1 MDPKLLRI
9 RPLSAKGNSK
19 NIVEDAEESS
29 ASAPNDAATQGE
41 APGSPIDSPSHEDRR
56 PVDKYEYLKV
66 LKRDERYIDEE
77 KMSLQRNS
85 EQEEIILDYVES
97 FRRQL
102 TQLFPERRPFFTSP
116 FNEYGIR
123 KFVCTSIRPSP
134 QESLWDVGVIAD
146 FIADFIEFFP
156 LRDPVKYPSLLPSQ
170 LAICH
175 LRSGDC
181 LDMSTLLVSIL
192 RGAGYDAYVVSGIA
206 SRSTTLRDRRGDK
219 ATKFLEL
226 SAWKG
231 LLHPQANESEPTSSS
246 PEQKETSPKYKYRPP
261 RPATACGR
269 MKKKSRFDQFLRD
282 GAGDVK
288 EQEFEEKSTKSTF
301 PEFPDA
307 KDRVHFWVMVRA
319 GSRNVNED
327 IFIESTTG
335 TIWKI
340 GEIEVAKRYFSVDSL
355 WNEKN
360 YWVNLQTDAMMLD
373 MSFSIEDVS
382 LWEFMFYDEGM
393 FQGDSA
399 SDGVTGKDGG
409 KLQTELVEELL
420 QLPKSWNPR
429 VELDAATIEDVFPGG
444 KSEIVFKDVTVKRW
458 RPFYPKIEGKVIE
471 VSIFKE
477 VGSRRT
483 CTEIRE
489 LFSHRLDK
497 LEQRIEFMETGVI
510 KEKFGVGRP
519 RGLQVCITDDKK
531 LVFWYYPN
539 ARINKCWRRME
550 VFSTKVVTLDFAN
563 RTDCLKTRVINF
575 IDRKGNY
582 DAEQCGM
589 NITKFVDVFERNWE
603 KPARE
608 DVRRVEYD
616 QENGTIKVN
625 FHFGRNRIMSSSR
638 VYYKSKKEALV
649 SGHDVKGGE
658 IRNLFRYLLEAEKAA
673 FASIRENEQ
682 DFDTL
687 LEVLSYQ
694 RKRVQLEMD
703 PYTVARLAVKTNQ
716 DIADM
721 KNVKGEKA
729 FSTFD
734 ELSMFMPVKRMGK
747 KMSREECFAML
758 KERLIHRLDIL
769 NRRKDR
775 DLKRMEKIAHK
786 SRLQLNSTPEGDTVR
801 MRQVEI
807 EGEAMIKE
815 AQKLKERLLVTEKR
829 IMRHEKQSIEKLR
842 MLNTR
847 LLDHPLL

>member
-1 MDPKLLRI
+1 MD
-9 RPLSAKGNSK
+9 SK
-19 NIVEDAEESS
+19 PPIIQHIGEQRNIKDDQQLEQSSPITENEAAVEGQPPESL
-29 ASAPNDAATQGE
+29 
-41 APGSPIDSPSHEDRR
+41 IDSPSSEERR
-56 PVDKYEYLKV
+56 PADKYDYLKG
-66 LKRDERYIDEE
+66 LRRDVIFLDEE
-77 KMSLQRNS
+77 AVSLQRNS

-97 FRRQL
+97 FRRQI

-146 FIADFIEFFP
+146 FIADFIDFLP
-156 LRDPVKYPSLLPSQ
+156 LRDPKRYPSLLPSQ

-175 LRSGDC
+175 LRCGDS

-206 SRSTTLRDRRGDK
+206 SRRTTLRDRRGDK

-226 SAWKG
+226 SSWKG
-231 LLHPQANESEPTSSS
+231 VLCNAHISKTPAHKVDSSANECEPRIN
-246 PEQKETSPKYKYRPP
+246 P
-261 RPATACGR
+261 TACGR
-269 MKKKSRFDQFLRD
+269 LKKKSRFEQFLKE
-282 GAGDVK
+282 GASNLKQREIEK
-288 EQEFEEKSTKSTF
+288 ESTNFASA
-301 PEFPDA
+301 ELPDA
-307 KDRVHFWVMVRA
+307 KDRVHFWVLVRA
-319 GSRNVNED
+319 GSRNVEED

-335 TIWKI
+335 TIWKTW
-340 GEIEVAKRYFSVDSL
+340 EIEVAKRYFSVDSL

-360 YWVNLQTDAMMLD
+360 YWVNLQTNVMMLD
-373 MSFSIEDVS
+373 LSFKIEDIS
-382 LWEFMFYDEGM
+382 LWEFMFYEENND
-393 FQGDSA
+393 A
-399 SDGVTGKDGG
+399 GVSGKDGG
-409 KLQTELVEELL
+409 KLQSELVEELL

-429 VELDAATIEDVFPGG
+429 VELDAATIEDVFPEG
-444 KSEIVFKDVTVKRW
+444 KSEIVFENLTVKRW
-458 RPFYPKIEGKVIE
+458 RPFYPKIEGKVME
-471 VSIFKE
+471 VKIFRR
-477 VGSRRT
+477 VGSSKI

-497 LEQRIEFMETGVI
+497 LEQRIEFPETGVV

-531 LVFWYYPN
+531 LIFWYYPN
-539 ARINKCWRRME
+539 ARIDKCWRRME
-550 VFSTKVVTLDFAN
+550 VFATKVVTLDFSC
-563 RTDCLKTRVINF
+563 RTDHLKRRTINF

-582 DAEQCGM
+582 DDEQCGM
-589 NITKFVDVFERNWE
+589 NITSFVDVFDRNPE

-616 QENGTIKVN
+616 QEKGTIKVD
-625 FHFGRNRIMSSSR
+625 FHFGKNRIVSNSR
-638 VYYKSKKEALV
+638 VYHKNKQEVVV
-649 SGHDVKGGE
+649 SGEDVKGTE
-658 IRNLFRYLLEAEKAA
+658 IRKLFQSLLEAEKAA

-682 DFDTL
+682 DFDVL
-687 LEVLSYQ
+687 LDVLSYQ
-694 RKRVQLEMD
+694 RKRVQLRMD

-721 KNVKGEKA
+721 KNEKGEKA

-747 KMSREECFAML
+747 KMSREECFGML

-775 DLKRMEKIAHK
+775 DLKKMEKIAHK
-786 SRLQLNSTPEGDTVR
+786 SRLQLNSTPEGDTMR

-815 AQKLKERLLVTEKR
+815 AQTLKDRLLVTEKR

-842 MLNTR
+842 MLNAR